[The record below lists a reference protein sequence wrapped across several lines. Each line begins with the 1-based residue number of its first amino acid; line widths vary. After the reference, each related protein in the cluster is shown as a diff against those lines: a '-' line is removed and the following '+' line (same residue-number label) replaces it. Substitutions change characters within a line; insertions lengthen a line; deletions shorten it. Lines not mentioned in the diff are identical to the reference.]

1 MPGSSVT
8 TFADP
13 CAYQEAVRSAQ
24 VEVLVTG
31 RGDFRVELT
40 RIDLNQL
47 SMQSGR
53 ETLPRVGRGAMNAER
68 TAIYFLVGADQ
79 AAGQHCG
86 IELWPGEIVLNAAG
100 STYHHVTSAL
110 CHWGDVSITADEL
123 AAALRALAGRYLTP
137 SYLPQILRPR
147 SALMSRLMN
156 LHEAAG
162 TLARTTPDLLAQS
175 EVARALEQAL
185 LHAIIAC
192 MTDEEAD
199 QRYADNR
206 YHRIVLGRFEEVLA
220 ESASA
225 PLHLQEICSAINT
238 PERTL
243 RSVCQKHLGMSP
255 IRYLWLRRMH
265 LAHRALLKA
274 DAATATV
281 TSIATGQGFWELGKF
296 SIAYRSLFGESP
308 SATLRRRPDALRSP
322 QGSPFALSSA
332 VSA

>member
-1 MPGSSVT
+1 MSGSSVT
-8 TFADP
+8 TFFDP

-24 VEVLVTG
+24 VEVLVTAQ
-31 RGDFRVELT
+31 GDFHTELT
-40 RIDLNQL
+40 HIDLLKL
-47 SMQSGR
+47 SMQRGR

-79 AAGQHCG
+79 APGHHCG
-86 IELWPGEIVLNAAG
+86 VELSPGEIIINAAG

-110 CHWGDVSITADEL
+110 CHWGDVSLTPDDL
-123 AAALRALAGRYLTP
+123 AAAGRALAGRHLTP
-137 SYLPQILRPR
+137 SRVPQILRPR
-147 SALMSRLMN
+147 PALMSRLLD

-162 TLARTTPDLLAQS
+162 SLARTAPDVLAQF

-185 LHAIIAC
+185 VHAIVGC
-192 MTDEEAD
+192 VTDREAD
-199 QRYADNR
+199 QRYIDNR
-206 YHRIVLGRFEEVLA
+206 YHRIVLARFEEMLA
-220 ESASA
+220 ENANA
-225 PLHLQEICSAINT
+225 PLHLEEICSAIGA

-243 RSVCQKHLGMSP
+243 RSVCQRHLGMSP

-308 SATLRRRPDALRSP
+308 LATLRRRPDDLPSR
-322 QGSPFALSSA
+322 QGSPFVLPSA